1 MFTAQAIRS
10 RIVPVPQK
18 LSLLSGEPLV
28 LTPSSKFCLTAPETK
43 DGPVKTAREQLIRF
57 FREHCAESCLC
68 PDGIPVTLSLE
79 NAPADLKNAREAYRI
94 QVSTQGI
101 TITGYGDSGLF
112 YGVGSFCQL
121 CRWDHTG
128 AQLPALE
135 LLDWP
140 DNPFRGYKQECRY
153 GSNLMEKADWYA
165 MIDDLAAKKINQ
177 ISVALYGCWVMQYDG
192 KVAEY
197 LFLPLKGYPQLQ
209 TPMTVKFYSPTEGK
223 WFDYQQLPPIY
234 RDDFFGDI
242 VRYCKDRGIVVIPG
256 FNSLGH
262 NTLIPRLLPE
272 VAPKLADGTPQPTG
286 FCTSCDE
293 TYEFLFRVYDQI
305 IDEYLIPNEMYAFN
319 ILLDE
324 VWEQY
329 GVDPA
334 DPATKKTP
342 WCRCPKCRDKT
353 HSELFIEHAIKIIKH
368 LKEKGMRSIMMANDM
383 LVRKVSKLGDLS
395 APFLKRIDEEN
406 LKDVLLFDWWRYTDL
421 KEGMD
426 FVIEPDELNFRSI
439 FCPWNGYYI
448 WSLLTHPMRN
458 NFLMAEMN
466 HKAVCGEGVYQYAL
480 WDRSYDRIH
489 DCFADYGW
497 NFEGAGTLDN
507 VTERYVS
514 RHFAPM
520 QRKAKHAYRLMEL
533 CTEQRPIHKDP
544 ENPDRA
550 VISHYELMFG
560 LLSYYPYC
568 YYRDPKMGDYP
579 RHFPGEGIGYLL
591 EYRVAYERALKE
603 IAAMAKEA
611 AAIFE
616 EAALTPGCDHHMA
629 RRMAYECRNYQ
640 VLTEDWQ
647 ALLEIY
653 DLTQKGEWKDIA
665 AMARER
671 QNARLSLMMLCEQAK
686 EDFVLRSATMRNHS
700 VFMQF
705 FADIAAYLETTNAPR
720 LDLLDITPIMS
731 KESWMLR

>member
-1 MFTAQAIRS
+1 MYTAKAIRS
-10 RIVPVPQK
+10 RIVPVPQQVTVFD
-18 LSLLSGEPLV
+18 SAPLV
-28 LTPSSKFCLTAPETK
+28 LNPGTKFSLSTPSAEK
-43 DGPVKTAREQLIRF
+43 GPVKTAVKEIS
-57 FREHCAESCLC
+57 ACLQQRC
-68 PDGIPVTLSLE
+68 GENCFDPQGIPVILSLE
-79 NAPADLKNAREAYRI
+79 TPPENLKNPREAYCIEIRENRI
-94 QVSTQGI
+94 AI
-101 TITGYGDSGLF
+101 IGYGDSGLF

-121 CRWDHTG
+121 CRFREIPPLDI
-128 AQLPALE
+128 
-135 LLDWP
+135 LDWP

-153 GSNLMEKADWYA
+153 GSNLMEKEDWFA

-192 KVAEY
+192 QVAEY
-197 LFLPLKGYPQLQ
+197 LYLPLKGYPQLK
-209 TPMTVKFYSPTEGK
+209 TPMTVKYYSPTEGK
-223 WFDYQQLPPIY
+223 WYNYQQLPPIY
-234 RDDFFGDI
+234 RDNLFGEI
-242 VRYCKDRGIVVIPG
+242 VSYCADRGIVVIPG

-272 VAPKLADGTPQPTG
+272 VAPKLEDGTPQPTG
-286 FCTSCDE
+286 FCTSCEE

-305 IDEYLIPNEMYAFN
+305 IDEYLIPNKMYSFN

-329 GVDPA
+329 GVDPN

-342 WCRCPKCRDKT
+342 WCQCPKCRGKER
-353 HSELFIEHAIKIIKH
+353 SQLFIEHAIKIIKH
-368 LKEKGMRSIMMANDM
+368 LKEKGMKSIMVANDM

-395 APFLKRIDEEN
+395 APFLKRIGEEG

-426 FVIEPDELNFRSI
+426 FVVEPDELNFRSI

-458 NFLMAEMN
+458 NQLMAEMN
-466 HKAVCGEGVYQYAL
+466 HKAACGEGVYQYAL

-497 NFEGAGTLDN
+497 NFVGAGTLEN
-507 VTERYVS
+507 VTDRYVT

-520 QRKAKHAYRLMEL
+520 ERKIRHAYRLMEL
-533 CTEQRPIHKDP
+533 CTEQRPMIKDP

-611 AAIFE
+611 AALFE
-616 EAALTPGCDHHMA
+616 EAAQTPGCDQDMA

-647 ALLEIY
+647 TLLEMY
-653 DLTQKGEWKDIA
+653 DLTQKGDYAPIA
-665 AMARER
+665 SLARER
-671 QNARLSLMMLCEQAK
+671 QNARIALMELCEQTK
-686 EDFVLRSATMRNHS
+686 EAFVVRAATMRNHS

-705 FADIAAYLETTNAPR
+705 FADIAIYLETADAPQ
-720 LDLLDITPIMS
+720 LNLLDITSIMS
-731 KESWMLR
+731 QESWMLR